1 MCVCVCVRV
10 CVYQGRRKHFK
21 SGEAMH
27 ARDQL
32 YCIYMSWPHF
42 SSHENVHVADIV
54 AYSER
59 VRVVI
64 RNGSYYC

>member
-1 MCVCVCVRV
+1 M
-10 CVYQGRRKHFK
+10 QGI
-21 SGEAMH
+21 SCTA
-27 ARDQL
+27 
-32 YCIYMSWPHF
+32 YMSWPHF

-59 VRVVI
+59 VPVVI